1 MSANL
6 PAIIAML
13 LVLFAGI
20 FSGYYLFAILGGT
33 AFIFGYLFWGPGVA
47 DMLYFNAFN
56 TIKDYTLLAVP
67 LFIYMGSM
75 LDKSGV
81 AEKLFDVLSIA
92 LGRMKGGLAVS
103 AMIIAILFAATT
115 GIVGAS
121 VVAMGLIFLPAMLRR
136 NYDKAFASGVIASGG
151 TLGILIPPSIMLVIL
166 GSAANVSVARL
177 FYSAMIPGILLGVCY
192 ILYIII
198 RANLNPELGPPLP
211 EEELRKYS
219 TGWKI
224 KNIIIHVFPVF
235 SIVLAVL
242 GTIWLGIAPPTEAA
256 AVGGFAAT
264 LVAVVYR
271 KLNFKILINT
281 LKQTMLTTAMVY
293 GIMIFAGLFASVFMR
308 IGGNKVIASLFM
320 SLPLEKWGIF
330 ALIMFIIFLLGFLMD
345 WLCALMIVIPVF
357 LPIATQA
364 GFDPLYFCTMI
375 CIINQ
380 TSFLTPPFA
389 MAIFY
394 LKGVAPEEVALS
406 HIIRGVWPYC
416 VIILGVFVLCCFFPQ
431 IVMWLPSFINR

>member
-1 MSANL
+1 MTANL
-6 PAIIAML
+6 TAISLML

-47 DMLYFNAFN
+47 DMLYFTAFN

-81 AEKLFDVLSIA
+81 AEKLFDVLSIV
-92 LGRMKGGLAVS
+92 LGRMKGGLAVA
-103 AMIIAILFAATT
+103 AMTIAILFAATT

-136 NYDKAFASGVIASGG
+136 NYDKAYATGVIASGG

-166 GSAANVSVARL
+166 GSSANVSVARL
-177 FYSAMIPGILLGVCY
+177 FYGAMVPGLLLGFCY
-192 ILYIII
+192 IIYIII
-198 RANLNPELGPPLP
+198 RAKLNPELGPPLP
-211 EEELRKYS
+211 EAELSKYS
-219 TGWKI
+219 TGWKV
-224 KNIIIHVFPVF
+224 KNLLIHVFPVL

-264 LVAVVYR
+264 IVALVYK
-271 KLNFKILINT
+271 KLNLKVLTDT
-281 LKQTMLTTAMVY
+281 LKQTMLTSAMVY
-293 GIMIFAGLFASVFMR
+293 AIMIFAGFFASVFMR
-308 IGGNKVIASLFM
+308 IGGNKVISNLFL
-320 SLPLEKWGIF
+320 SLPFDKWGIF
-330 ALIMFIIFLLGFLMD
+330 AIMMLIIFLLGFIMD
-345 WLCALMIVIPVF
+345 WLCALMIIIPVF
-357 LPIATQA
+357 LPIAIQA
-364 GFDPLYFCTMI
+364 GFDPLYFCIMI
-375 CIINQ
+375 CLINQ

-394 LKGVAPEEVALS
+394 LKGVAPPGVSLS
-406 HIIRGVWPYC
+406 HIINGVWPYC
-416 VIILGVFVLCCFFPQ
+416 VIVLGVFLLCCIFPD
-431 IVMWLPSFINR
+431 IIMWLPSFVNR